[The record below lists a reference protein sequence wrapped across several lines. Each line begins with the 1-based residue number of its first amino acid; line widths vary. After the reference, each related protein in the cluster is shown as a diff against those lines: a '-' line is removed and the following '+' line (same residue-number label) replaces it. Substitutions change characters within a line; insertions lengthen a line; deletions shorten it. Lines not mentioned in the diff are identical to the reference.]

1 MLSFS
6 CTENP
11 NAQRTTA
18 KSKSFIRVE
27 YMLDAVQWLL
37 ENNHEWQSKE
47 TNTNLLY
54 RELESIQP
62 NVLDASINADSSDS
76 SI

>member
-1 MLSFS
+1 
-6 CTENP
+6 
-11 NAQRTTA
+11 
-18 KSKSFIRVE
+18 
-27 YMLDAVQWLL
+27 MLDAVQWLL

-47 TNTNLLY
+47 INTNLLY

-62 NVLDASINADSSDS
+62 IVLDASINADSSDS